1 MKTTFQ
7 KVVRKALRD
16 KSFLKALLKNP
27 KKALQVR
34 RMALPKADMGR
45 LTRLLKKRY
54 SFTGKTFLKG
64 LAGIVISPIPWPK
77 EFRRFLR

>member
-1 MKTTFQ
+1 MKTTFP

-16 KSFLKALLKNP
+16 KSFLNALLKNP
-27 KKALQVR
+27 KKALQAR
-34 RMALPKADMGR
+34 RMTLQKADLER

-54 SFTGKTFLKG
+54 SFTGKIFLKG
-64 LAGIVISPIPWPK
+64 LAKIIVGPIPWPI